1 MNAKKKLH
9 YFFDLLSGKRDTV
22 HIVKGQSYDLR
33 HLPISLQNMMCV
45 WLFLPLVLQSVG
57 ATHYKHHF
65 DNEQE
70 FETKWSWSYV
80 NYTWPSAESYSSAV
94 RSRRYLPQN
103 IMVAGPRIYKDKVY
117 ITMPKFR
124 PGVPVTLGSFQFASP
139 ERINIPIK
147 PYPSWEMNTLD
158 NCRSL
163 QSVLGTEGS
172 SDGMFMDN
180 RGDLYYGILSMYG
193 VGRWSMFEPFETS
206 EVIYEN
212 RETLIWP
219 DGFTMDTKGNLY
231 LVSNQAF
238 RFFVSNETLLF
249 TPEVIKFRI
258 NVLYTG
264 AKNYMYSLNKT
275 SLSVQLTVIF
285 AAHNVSHHNVFETVW
300 SWSYVNYTWPSTEAY
315 LTALA
320 TLRKRPRTLFYTP
333 LTGHGL
339 FAISTTILK
348 NENSLKDQKWRGLV
362 QLVGQKL
369 CSTDGMVMDSK
380 GNLYYGL
387 LCLSGVGKW
396 NMFEPFES
404 SECLFV
410 YVGFSILSIVVEG
423 YVGDYNDGDQFG
435 FVWSWS
441 YVNYT
446 WPSHTSYYR
455 AVVENR
461 YLPQN
466 VMPGGPKIYKDKVF
480 VTMPKFRA
488 GVPATLGY
496 FPMMSKKK
504 TNILIS
510 PFPSWKMNYQ
520 GKCWNLQSVLGTEI
534 DRKGVMWVLDGHR
547 SSNAINGIG
556 CPPKLV
562 LLDLKL
568 DGAVIHMFTFPNDVC
583 LTDGGFLN
591 DVVIDDTNGTY
602 AYITDNSV
610 LDPGLIVYSYRDN
623 MAWKLRDGSM
633 FPQVSAAGYVV
644 DGFQMNYLG
653 TIDGIALSPLT
664 TEHPRTLFYSALTG
678 FSIYSITTDI
688 LQNRSLIMEDSWRG
702 NVKFVGDKVGTS
714 DGMIM
719 DNTGTLYYT
728 IESISGIGKWNMFE
742 PFEKSEV
749 IYVNPKTMVWPDGFT
764 MDLHGNLYLINTY
777 AFRFFAS
784 NETLQFTPDFVKFR
798 IHVMHTG
805 TKNYLYQYDH
815 NNHQS

>member
-94 RSRRYLPQN
+94 RSR
-103 IMVAGPRIYKDKVY
+103 
-117 ITMPKFR
+117 
-124 PGVPVTLGSFQFASP
+124 
-139 ERINIPIK
+139 
-147 PYPSWEMNTLD
+147 
-158 NCRSL
+158 
-163 QSVLGTEGS
+163 
-172 SDGMFMDN
+172 
-180 RGDLYYGILSMYG
+180 
-193 VGRWSMFEPFETS
+193 
-206 EVIYEN
+206 
-212 RETLIWP
+212 
-219 DGFTMDTKGNLY
+219 
-231 LVSNQAF
+231 
-238 RFFVSNETLLF
+238 
-249 TPEVIKFRI
+249 
-258 NVLYTG
+258 
-264 AKNYMYSLNKT
+264 
-275 SLSVQLTVIF
+275 
-285 AAHNVSHHNVFETVW
+285 
-300 SWSYVNYTWPSTEAY
+300 
-315 LTALA
+315 
-320 TLRKRPRTLFYTP
+320 
-333 LTGHGL
+333 
-339 FAISTTILK
+339 
-348 NENSLKDQKWRGLV
+348 
-362 QLVGQKL
+362 
-369 CSTDGMVMDSK
+369 
-380 GNLYYGL
+380 
-387 LCLSGVGKW
+387 
-396 NMFEPFES
+396 
-404 SECLFV
+404 
-410 YVGFSILSIVVEG
+410 
-423 YVGDYNDGDQFG
+423 
-435 FVWSWS
+435 
-441 YVNYT
+441 
-446 WPSHTSYYR
+446 
-455 AVVENR
+455 R